1 MQLSIKTNFPDVQRQ
16 LEGLRKD
23 VATKATGRSLNRT
36 MEQARTQ
43 MVRRITAEYDIK
55 AGKVREKLRINRA
68 RLTGGLLEL
77 EASLESQTKGGRR
90 SVNVIN
96 FSPRKVAGGVTIKVR
111 RNGQRRLIRGAFIAN
126 KGRTVFARQEGTRMR
141 SRRWGGQHGEQIE
154 PVQTIDVPQMFNAR
168 KIREAVLA
176 AIRARFPV
184 IFQREVA
191 FELSRWGAR

>member
-126 KGRTVFARQEGTRMR
+126 KGREDPRGGAGGDPRALPGDLPARSCLRAQPLGCAMSRLNWLAGPSGALLTRVR
-141 SRRWGGQHGEQIE
+141 
-154 PVQTIDVPQMFNAR
+154 IDREIRLFNEFCR
-168 KIREAVLA
+168 GVVR
-176 AIRARFPV
+176 
-184 IFQREVA
+184 
-191 FELSRWGAR
+191 